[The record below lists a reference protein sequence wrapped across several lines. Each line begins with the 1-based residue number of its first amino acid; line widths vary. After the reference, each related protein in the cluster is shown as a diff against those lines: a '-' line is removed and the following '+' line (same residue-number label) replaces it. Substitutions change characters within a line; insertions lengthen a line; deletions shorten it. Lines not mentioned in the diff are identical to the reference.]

1 MDRFPDGIH
10 VRLRSLVRGAYLY
23 ADEDG
28 VGVSLSPR
36 RASLNA
42 AWRVHLVQRGDFH
55 YVLLCSAAYG
65 RYLALSP
72 AMEPPPGLRG
82 RRAVQRDYDE
92 EDLHAVMW
100 RAIGAGDAGDGVVV
114 LRHRGFA
121 RSLRA
126 NGRYRR
132 WHTCVTVDDDI
143 GSFSER
149 STMMHWMVE
158 EIPTTQAPPVLP
170 TPNTNLGGPGIIS
183 LFTWRAQPSVEPL
196 RTIRYVR
203 VNDHGHFNQHGW
215 ATFQFYGRSVYLLI
229 CRVLYLLDEPNF
241 IGDEGNFSITVCV
254 QAGIY
259 GRRTPL
265 VIDLPRCE
273 EPMDIFVLTTG
284 SPGENF
290 AVFFSC
296 LFSNFYLFL
305 CS

>member
-1 MDRFPDGIH
+1 LCQDYYSC
-10 VRLRSLVRGAYLY
+10 RSEVLILQEFFLVDVYSDSFIQLLL
-23 ADEDG
+23 
-28 VGVSLSPR
+28 LSICFGF
-36 RASLNA
+36 LNIT
-42 AWRVHLVQRGDFH
+42 L
-55 YVLLCSAAYG
+55 
-65 RYLALSP
+65 
-72 AMEPPPGLRG
+72 PPL
-82 RRAVQRDYDE
+82 Q
-92 EDLHAVMW
+92 
-100 RAIGAGDAGDGVVV
+100 
-114 LRHRGFA
+114 
-121 RSLRA
+121 
-126 NGRYRR
+126 
-132 WHTCVTVDDDI
+132 
-143 GSFSER
+143 
-149 STMMHWMVE
+149 
-158 EIPTTQAPPVLP
+158 Q
-170 TPNTNLGGPGIIS
+170 NLGGPGIIS

-305 CS
+305 CSWS